1 MLTIDLIKEA
11 AARIRGH
18 VHRTPVITSRSFNE
32 VAGKEVFFKCENLQR
47 AGAFKIR
54 GATNKI
60 LSLTDDEKRR
70 GVAAFSSGNH
80 AQAVALASREAG
92 IRAVIAM
99 PDDAP
104 KAKVAA
110 TRGYGAEIVF
120 YDRLKQDREQVAVEI
135 AERDGRV
142 MVPPYDDYLVL
153 AGQATCGLEFLE
165 EVPDLDCLLAPC
177 SGGGLFAGV
186 STAAKAVNPR
196 VRCFPVEPESA
207 DDTRQSFVKGER
219 VSIPPPPT
227 IADGLRVQ
235 SPGALT
241 FPILQQ
247 TAEDVLTVSDE
258 EIIETIKFFL
268 FRMKLLVEPSGAAAA
283 AAVLTGKL
291 PQDTQARWCDR
302 LGRKYRRGVV
312 IAVLDPSSQGSNS
325 MRSEF
330 AFALLLLLDLRADPV
345 GVGSWGVLALLL
357 VIVFVLAVSFTGGL
371 VFLLIWL
378 KRRRVSSSQQAKPS
392 PGIHH
397 FTRTKRSKVSEDDRD
412 EVAPH

>member
-1 MLTIDLIKEA
+1 MLTIELIKEA
-11 AARIRGH
+11 ASRIDGH
-18 VHRTPVITSRSFNE
+18 IHRTPVVTSRSFNE
-32 VAGKEVFFKCENLQR
+32 RAGRQVFFKCENLQR

-60 LSLTDDEKRR
+60 LSLSEDEKRR

-120 YDRLKQDREQVAVEI
+120 YDRLKQDREQVAIEL

-142 MVPPYDDYLVL
+142 MVPPYDDYMIL

-165 EVPDLDCLLAPC
+165 EVPGLDCLLAPC

-186 STAAKAVNPR
+186 STAAKAINPGI
-196 VRCFPVEPESA
+196 RCFPVEPDTA
-207 DDTRQSFVKGER
+207 DDTRRSFLKGER

-235 SPGALT
+235 SPGTLT
-241 FPILQQ
+241 FPVLQK

-258 EIIETIKFFL
+258 EIIETIRFFL
-268 FRMKLLVEPSGAAAA
+268 FRMKLVVEPSGAAAA

-291 PQDTQARWCDR
+291 PRDA
-302 LGRKYRRGVV
+302 GRVGVV
-312 IAVLDPSSQGSNS
+312 LSGGNIDAELLSQILSREEAS
-325 MRSEF
+325 
-330 AFALLLLLDLRADPV
+330 
-345 GVGSWGVLALLL
+345 
-357 VIVFVLAVSFTGGL
+357 
-371 VFLLIWL
+371 
-378 KRRRVSSSQQAKPS
+378 
-392 PGIHH
+392 
-397 FTRTKRSKVSEDDRD
+397 
-412 EVAPH
+412 

>member
-1 MLTIDLIKEA
+1 MLTIELIKEA
-11 AARIRGH
+11 AARVRGH
-18 VHRTPVITSRSFNE
+18 IHRTPVITSRSFNE
-32 VAGKEVFFKCENLQR
+32 RAGREVFFKCENLQR

-60 LSLTDDEKRR
+60 LSLSEEEKRR

-120 YDRLKQDREQVAVEI
+120 YDRLKQDREAVAVEI

-142 MVPPYDDYLVL
+142 MVPPYDDYLIL
-153 AGQATCGLEFLE
+153 AGQGTCGLELLD

-186 STAAKAVNPR
+186 STAAKAINPAI
-196 VRCFPVEPESA
+196 RCFPVEPDTA
-207 DDTRQSFVKGER
+207 DDTRQSFLKGEK
-219 VSIPPPPT
+219 VSIPPPLT

-235 SPGALT
+235 SPGTLT
-241 FPILQQ
+241 FPILQH

-283 AAVLTGKL
+283 AAVFTGKL
-291 PQDTQARWCDR
+291 PGNARR
-302 LGRKYRRGVV
+302 VGVV
-312 IAVLDPSSQGSNS
+312 LSGGNIDAELLSQILNK
-325 MRSEF
+325 
-330 AFALLLLLDLRADPV
+330 D
-345 GVGSWGVLALLL
+345 
-357 VIVFVLAVSFTGGL
+357 GG
-371 VFLLIWL
+371 
-378 KRRRVSSSQQAKPS
+378 A
-392 PGIHH
+392 
-397 FTRTKRSKVSEDDRD
+397 
-412 EVAPH
+412 